1 MEKNK
6 IIFVIKTFDKM
17 SDLAEYLFLSQ
28 QDYFIDSVSELEL
41 NGKTYANAIKVFKIK
56 NPEYQ
61 ENYNFIITDN
71 SFESRSPIR
80 ICQ

>member
-1 MEKNK
+1 MDKNK

-41 NGKTYANAIKVFKIK
+41 NGKTYANAIKVFKSK

-71 SFESRSPIR
+71 GE
-80 ICQ
+80 